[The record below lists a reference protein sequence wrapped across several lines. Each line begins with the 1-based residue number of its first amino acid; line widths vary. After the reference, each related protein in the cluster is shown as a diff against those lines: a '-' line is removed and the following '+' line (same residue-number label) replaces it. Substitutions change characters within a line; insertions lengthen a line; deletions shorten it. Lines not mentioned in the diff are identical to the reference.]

1 MFTCLYCSRMSL
13 IQHRASGNSVSLP
26 IRPASV
32 THFTH
37 ARRSLAACMTHTHIE
52 FPLSSQKSSKL
63 FELNAHCAHSLQHI
77 HNIRSLVVP
86 LDRWSARARCS
97 RTYTDTRTTTT
108 TMTTTPNH
116 MWLWRCW
123 DHPHAHTRWHTA
135 RSHRH
140 SIQITCALQPT
151 CLTIRMS
158 NSPHIYSTLCRAHF
172 IQIVKTP
179 IYFNLRYTRRYFFFF
194 NAILINGSVYTSNA
208 INFGTGTHSAGVFV
222 CTYSRYVQRDIIK
235 WEGNLYM

>member
-1 MFTCLYCSRMSL
+1 MRIVRTLFNTFTTFGLSWFRS
-13 IQHRASGNSVSLP
+13 IGDRRARVAL
-26 IRPASV
+26 AH
-32 THFTH
+32 TQTH
-37 ARRSLAACMTHTHIE
+37 AQRQRRWRRRRTTCGCGVVGTIHMRIRGDIPLALTGI
-52 FPLSSQKSSKL
+52 PSKL
-63 FELNAHCAHSLQHI
+63 
-77 HNIRSLVVP
+77 
-86 LDRWSARARCS
+86 RALFS
-97 RTYTDTRTTTT
+97 R
-108 TMTTTPNH
+108 
-116 MWLWRCW
+116 
-123 DHPHAHTRWHTA
+123 
-135 RSHRH
+135 
-140 SIQITCALQPT
+140 Q